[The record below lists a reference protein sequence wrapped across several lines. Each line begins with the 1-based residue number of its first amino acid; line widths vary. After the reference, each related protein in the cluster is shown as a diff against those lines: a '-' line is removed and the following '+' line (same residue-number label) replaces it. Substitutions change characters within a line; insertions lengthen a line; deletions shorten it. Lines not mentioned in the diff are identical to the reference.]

1 MRRSLKAQIISY
13 IIGSG
18 LAGLASAVFL
28 IRDAKMKDEK
38 IHILEE
44 LPVAGGSL
52 DGTDRTNAGF
62 VVRGGP

>member
-1 MRRSLKAQIISY
+1 
-13 IIGSG
+13 
-18 LAGLASAVFL
+18 
-28 IRDAKMKDEK
+28 MKDEN

-52 DGTDRTNAGF
+52 DGTDRRNAGF

>member
-1 MRRSLKAQIISY
+1 MRRSLKAWIISY
-13 IIGSG
+13 IIGS
-18 LAGLASAVFL
+18 GLASAVFL

-44 LPVAGGSL
+44 LPVAGGFL
-52 DGTDRTNAGF
+52 DGTDRPNAGF